1 MNVKIVLITTTIF
14 TVFFLSRLIHL
25 DSLPVFADEAIYIRW
40 AQLMRQDFG
49 RYAMFPIQDGKTPL
63 HMIVLSQLLPLYHDP
78 LMVSRVMSGGF
89 GLVNLGVLV
98 WLVRILRGK
107 KIAQLCSLVL
117 YLLLPFTLFHDR
129 MGLIDT
135 MLLTGLGIT
144 FVGFLKI
151 FYTQSWLWVMITGL
165 VYGAAL
171 WIKLPALFFIPI
183 VLLLFIFLSW
193 GERRKLSPHLIQFG
207 VAGLL
212 GVGIFLLLRWSPVFP
227 SLFTRGNDFT
237 FSIGD
242 ILSGQLSHITRNLFF
257 ISNSMTTYVSYGLL
271 ALLAVQAY
279 FESKNTKGS
288 FFDRYTVISLIL
300 LGLVFLLPFLILGR
314 VIASRYFLPVIIF
327 LIPAAALSIENL
339 WQLGKKKMVIVLVAL
354 MLFQLF
360 YFDLKLL
367 FDVENTPF
375 TTDDTTQ
382 YLTEWSAGFGNKEVR
397 DFIHSET
404 KKKKIL
410 VVTEGYFGTLP
421 DGLLM
426 YFDGSKEISE
436 GKLEIRGIGQPV
448 REIPDEVLKEAKII
462 DTYLMVN
469 EHRLM
474 LNKPECCTLVA
485 AYPRPHGGPALLL
498 LKVSSDE

>member
-1 MNVKIVLITTTIF
+1 MNQKIVLVATTILI
-14 TVFFLSRLIHL
+14 VFFLSRLIHL

-63 HMIVLSQLLPLYHDP
+63 HMIVLSQFLPLYHDP
-78 LMVSRVMSGGF
+78 LMVSRLMSVGF
-89 GLVNLGVLV
+89 GIINLGVLV
-98 WLVRILRGK
+98 WLVRTLKGGK
-107 KIAQLCSLVL
+107 LAQVCSMVL

-135 MLLTGLGIT
+135 MLLTGLSLT
-144 FVGFLKI
+144 FLGFLQI
-151 FYTQSWLWVMITGL
+151 YYTQSWVLVIVTGL

-171 WIKLPALFFIPI
+171 WIKLPALFFIPV

-193 GERRKLSPHLIQFG
+193 GENKKSSINIIQFG

-212 GVGIFLLLRWSPVFP
+212 GVGIFLMLRWSPVFP

-237 FSIGD
+237 FSVSE

-257 ISNSMTTYVSYGLL
+257 ISNSLTIYASYGLF
-271 ALLAVQAY
+271 ALLVVQAY
-279 FESKNTKGS
+279 FEIKNSKGT
-288 FFDRYTVISLIL
+288 FFDRKTVISLLL
-300 LGLVFLLPFLILGR
+300 LGLIFLLPFLLLGR
-314 VIASRYFLPVIIF
+314 VIASRYFLPVMIF

-339 WQLGKKKMVIVLVAL
+339 WQSGKKKVVIVLVSL
-354 MLFQLF
+354 MLIQLL

-375 TTDDTTQ
+375 TADDTTQ

-397 DFIHSET
+397 DLIRREAADT
-404 KKKKIL
+404 KIL
-410 VVTEGYFGTLP
+410 VATEGYFGTLP

-436 GKLEIRGIGQPV
+436 ERLEIRGIGQPV
-448 REIPDEVLKEAKII
+448 REIPDEVLKDAQFI

-469 EHRLM
+469 EHRLL
-474 LNKPECCTLVA
+474 LNSPDCCSLVA
-485 AYPRPHGGPALLL
+485 AYPRPHGGPPLLL
-498 LKVSSDE
+498 LKVNNDE